1 MNRLAI
7 GVFSAV
13 ACALVPSSSAHAATV
28 YVLIQGTVEY
38 NQFVSGTFAGV
49 PAGAPVVMRIKLD
62 STQFLND
69 PNGLPTRGYRFDYTK
84 FAMTAGGVTAYLT
97 PSVTTA
103 YFVLR
108 NNDPHVDGM
117 FISTGTAN
125 DVELPLQI
133 TPSGY
138 GIGWK
143 WTFNGQTTLNS
154 LNLLDALGEYGYPN
168 ISVFNWAVQFGEVSY
183 PMYFDPPTSG
193 TSFALCLP
201 GDTNADHVTD
211 VNDIPSFV
219 DALLNG
225 SSALYASCAA
235 DMNQDGSIDGA
246 DVQAFTNC
254 IMGGCP

>member
-1 MNRLAI
+1 MNLRRNMNRLAI

-125 DVELPLQI
+125 DVELPLQSQQRI
-133 TPSGY
+133 IPRPVWRDRRKLCVPIRTHRAGRC
-138 GIGWK
+138 WR
-143 WTFNGQTTLNS
+143 
-154 LNLLDALGEYGYPN
+154 
-168 ISVFNWAVQFGEVSY
+168 
-183 PMYFDPPTSG
+183 
-193 TSFALCLP
+193 FALTVHRVSP
-201 GDTNADHVTD
+201 
-211 VNDIPSFV
+211 
-219 DALLNG
+219 
-225 SSALYASCAA
+225 
-235 DMNQDGSIDGA
+235 
-246 DVQAFTNC
+246 
-254 IMGGCP
+254 